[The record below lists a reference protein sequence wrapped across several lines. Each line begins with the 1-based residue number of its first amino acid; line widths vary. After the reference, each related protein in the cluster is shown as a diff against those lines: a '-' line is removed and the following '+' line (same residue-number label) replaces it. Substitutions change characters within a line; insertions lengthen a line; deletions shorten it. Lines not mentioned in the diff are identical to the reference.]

1 MARAQVNGIELEYET
16 FGDRGA
22 RPLLLI
28 MGLGAQLLLWEEEF
42 CAGLVGRGHYVIRY
56 DNRDVGLST
65 KLEHAGEPN
74 VLEVMQAAAAGRSV
88 EVAYT
93 LDEMADDAAGLLDV
107 LGLDAAHVAGASMG
121 GMIAQTLVLRHADRV
136 RSLTSI
142 MSTTGN
148 PDLSL
153 PQPDAL
159 GALMRPRVKERD
171 GAIEQAI
178 SLQRMIGG
186 TGFPFDEERTRRM
199 AARSYDRSFY
209 PVGVARQIAAVLA
222 SGNRAPVLASVEAPT
237 LVIHGDADPLVPL
250 EGGRDTAQAIPG
262 AELLVIEGLGHERP
276 PPVWP
281 RIIDAISQHI
291 EKAETRAK

>member
-107 LGLDAAHVAGASMG
+107 LGLDTAHVAGASMG

-209 PVGVARQIAAVLA
+209 PVGVARQIAAVMA

-262 AELLVIEGLGHERP
+262 AELLVIEGLGHEMP

-291 EKAETRAK
+291 EKAETRAG

>member
-1 MARAQVNGIELEYET
+1 MARARVNGIEIEYET

-28 MGLGAQLLLWEEEF
+28 MGLGAQLVLWDEEF
-42 CAGLVGRGHYVIRY
+42 CAGLVKRGHYVIRY

-65 KLEHAGEPN
+65 KLEDAGAPSL
-74 VLEVMQAAAAGRSV
+74 LEALQSAAAGRKA

-93 LDEMADDAAGLLDV
+93 LDDMADDAAGLLEA
-107 LGLDAAHVAGASMG
+107 LELEAAHVAGASMG
-121 GMIAQTLVLRHADRV
+121 GMIGQTLVLRHPDRV

-148 PDLSL
+148 PDLA
-153 PQPDAL
+153 PAHPDAL
-159 GALMRPRVKERD
+159 GALMQPRVKERD
-171 GAIEQAI
+171 GAIEQAV
-178 SLQRMIGG
+178 SLQRMIAGS
-186 TGFPFDEERTRRM
+186 GFPFDEERARRV

-209 PVGVARQIAAVLA
+209 PVGVARHIAAVMA
-222 SGNRAPVLASVEAPT
+222 SGNRAPLLASVKAPT
-237 LVIHGDADPLVPL
+237 LVIHGDADPLVPI

-262 AELLVIEGLGHERP
+262 AELLVIEGMGHEMP

-281 RIIDAISQHI
+281 RIIDAISEHT
-291 EKAETRAK
+291 EKAET

>member
-1 MARAQVNGIELEYET
+1 MARAGINGIDIEYET

-28 MGLGAQLLLWEEEF
+28 MGLGAQLVLWEEEF
-42 CAGLVGRGHYVIRY
+42 CTELVERGHYVIRY

-65 KLEHAGEPN
+65 KLEHAGAPSF
-74 VLEVMQAAAAGRSV
+74 LEAMQAAAAGRKA

-93 LDEMADDAAGLLDV
+93 LDDMADDAAALLEA
-107 LGLDAAHVAGASMG
+107 LELESAHVVGASMG
-121 GMIAQTLVLRHADRV
+121 GMIGQTLVLRHPERV

-148 PDLSL
+148 PDLA
-153 PQPDAL
+153 PAHPDAL
-159 GALMRPRVKERD
+159 GALMQPRVKERD
-171 GAIEQAI
+171 GAIEQAV

-186 TGFPFDEERTRRM
+186 TGFPFDEERARRV

-209 PVGVARQIAAVLA
+209 PVGVARQIAAVMA
-222 SGNRAPVLASVEAPT
+222 SGNRAPLLASVKAPT
-237 LVIHGDADPLVPL
+237 LVIHGDADPLVPI

-262 AELLVIEGLGHERP
+262 AELLVIEGMGHEMP

-281 RIIDAISQHI
+281 HISDAISEHTGI
-291 EKAETRAK
+291 AESLAG

>member
-1 MARAQVNGIELEYET
+1 MARAQVNGIEIEYET

-28 MGLGAQLLLWEEEF
+28 MGLGAQLVLWEEEF
-42 CAGLVGRGHYVIRY
+42 CAELVGRGHFVIRY

-74 VLEVMQAAAAGRSV
+74 FLEAMQAAAAGRPV
-88 EVAYT
+88 QTAYT
-93 LDEMADDAAGLLDV
+93 LDEMADDAAGLLDA
-107 LGLDAAHVAGASMG
+107 LELDSAHVAGASMG
-121 GMIAQTLVLRHADRV
+121 GMIAQTLALRRAGRV

-148 PDLSL
+148 PKL
-153 PQPDAL
+153 PPAKPEAL
-159 GALMRPRVKERD
+159 GALMQPRVKERE
-171 GAIEQAI
+171 GAIEQAV
-178 SLQRMIGG
+178 SLHRMIAG
-186 TGFPFDEERTRRM
+186 TGFPFDVERARRM

-209 PVGVARQIAAVLA
+209 PVGVARQIAAIMA
-222 SGNRAPVLASVEAPT
+222 SGNRVPALASVKAPT
-237 LVIHGDADPLVPL
+237 LVIHGDADPLVPI

-262 AELLVIEGLGHERP
+262 AELLVIEGMGHEMP

-281 RIIDAISQHI
+281 RIIDAIAGHT
-291 EKAETRAK
+291 EKAEA